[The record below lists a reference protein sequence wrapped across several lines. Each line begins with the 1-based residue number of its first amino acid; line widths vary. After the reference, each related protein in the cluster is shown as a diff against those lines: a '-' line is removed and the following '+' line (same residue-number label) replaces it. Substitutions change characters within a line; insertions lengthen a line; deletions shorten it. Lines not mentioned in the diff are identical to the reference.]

1 MAGAGVLRLAAKVLA
16 KKLARKPKH
25 VQELRKRVKHV
36 IKGNAWESMIGEQK
50 RLPEGLEFLRGYA
63 KRSPMENLMVKT
75 DKNLT
80 PEAMKKLLAG
90 LPTHVDTIPL
100 RKTIREG
107 RGKIKNLFRGET
119 LNPDQQYI
127 SKTGI
132 EQGMKPGNWWT
143 AEPFEAAH
151 YAIRPSKGIMGS
163 DINNPGVIRRMSMN
177 KDIEDMGSMK
187 NRGTGM
193 THFHPPQDKMDSA
206 KISMFYS
213 VVNRL
218 REMGLKDSQIFKYI
232 GQIMKKKNAAGK
244 RDYMLYNSGGKV

>member
-1 MAGAGVLRLAAKVLA
+1 MAGAGILKLAAKILA
-16 KKLARKPKH
+16 KKLARKKKNI
-25 VQELRKRVKHV
+25 VQ
-36 IKGNAWESMIGEQK
+36 GNYWESSIGDQS
-50 RLPEGLEFLRGYA
+50 RLPEGIEFLRGYA
-63 KRSPMENLMVKT
+63 KRQPMENYMTQTK
-75 DKNLT
+75 LT
-80 PEAMKKLLAG
+80 PKELGM
-90 LPTHVDTIPL
+90 LPTHVDTVPL
-100 RKTIREG
+100 RNVIKTG
-107 RGKIKNLFRGET
+107 KGKIKNLFRGET
-119 LNPDQQYI
+119 LNPDQKYI

-132 EQGMKPGNWWT
+132 ESGTGVKPGQWWS

-177 KDIEDMGSMK
+177 KDIETMGSMK
-187 NRGTGM
+187 NRGTGA

-244 RDYMLYNSGGKV
+244 RDWMLYNSGGKV

>member
-1 MAGAGVLRLAAKVLA
+1 MK
-16 KKLARKPKH
+16 
-25 VQELRKRVKHV
+25 Q
-36 IKGNAWESMIGEQK
+36 
-50 RLPEGLEFLRGYA
+50 
-63 KRSPMENLMVKT
+63 LMT
-75 DKNLT
+75 PPDKNLS

-100 RKTIREG
+100 RKNIREG
-107 RGKIKNLFRGET
+107 RGRIKNLFRGET

-151 YAIRPSKGIMGS
+151 YAIRPSKGSMGS
-163 DINNPGVIRRMSMN
+163 DIVNPGVIRRMKMN
-177 KDIEDMGSMK
+177 KNIEDMESMMNK
-187 NRGTGM
+187 GTGP

-213 VVNRL
+213 VINRL

-244 RDYMLYNSGGKV
+244 RDWMNSRS

>member
-1 MAGAGVLRLAAKVLA
+1 MAGAGILKLAAKMLA
-16 KKLARKPKH
+16 KKLARKKKNI
-25 VQELRKRVKHV
+25 VQ
-36 IKGNAWESMIGEQK
+36 GNYWESSIGDQS
-50 RLPEGLEFLRGYA
+50 RLPEGIEFLRGYA
-63 KRSPMENLMVKT
+63 RRQPMAKG
-75 DKNLT
+75 NLT
-80 PEAMKKLLAG
+80 PEDLAA

-100 RKTIREG
+100 RNTIKTG
-107 RGKIKNLFRGET
+107 KGKIKNLFRGET
-119 LNPDQQYI
+119 LFPDEQYI
-127 SKTGI
+127 SKTGLT
-132 EQGMKPGNWWT
+132 QGKKPGQWWS

-177 KDIEDMGSMK
+177 KNIEDMGSM
-187 NRGTGM
+187 RSPSTGM

-232 GQIMKKKNAAGK
+232 GQIMKKKDAAGN

>member
-1 MAGAGVLRLAAKVLA
+1 MAGAGILRLAAKMLA

-25 VQELRKRVKHV
+25 VV
-36 IKGNAWESMIGEQK
+36 KGNAWEGMIGEQS

-63 KRSPMENLMVKT
+63 KRSPMENLMVNT

-80 PEAMKKLLAG
+80 PEAMKKLLAN

-107 RGKIKNLFRGET
+107 RGRIKNLFRGET
-119 LNPDQQYI
+119 LNPDQKYI

-132 EQGMKPGNWWT
+132 ESGTGVKPGQWWS

-177 KDIEDMGSMK
+177 KDIETMGSMK
-187 NRGTGM
+187 NRGTGA
-193 THFHPPQDKMDSA
+193 THFHPPQDRMDSA

-232 GQIMKKKNAAGK
+232 GQIMKKEK
-244 RDYMLYNSGGKV
+244 RSW